1 MPSLRD
7 WYVCLERAD
16 VLHIITENRPA
27 DSQRDFNEQR
37 PMVHAAH
44 RGASQY
50 LRATRLAGLIES
62 KDVIDPAIVDGG
74 FAGIASQITRVLQQ
88 IAVRLAI
95 VLQVVSVEMRLVPT
109 INFEVEITG
118 DKNNGGA

>member
-1 MPSLRD
+1 
-7 WYVCLERAD
+7 
-16 VLHIITENRPA
+16 
-27 DSQRDFNEQR
+27 
-37 PMVHAAH
+37 MVHAAH

-50 LRATRLAGLIES
+50 LGASRVAGLIES
-62 KDVIDPAIVDGG
+62 KDVVDPAIVDGG
-74 FAGIASQITRVLQQ
+74 FAGIASQITKVLQQ

-118 DKNNGGA
+118 DKNNGGAGTCSRPVNQIAGERPSSRRLECIRVRAHQHDFR